1 MNWKEFFKSSKT
13 ETIITVI
20 FLIVVLTVFSN
31 FLEYVEG
38 RQGMSLPDPIL
49 NLFNP
54 VDLTWL
60 TFGLIYTSLI
70 IAIINFTKEPIK
82 LLLAIQSYTLLVVFR
97 IIVMYV
103 TPLDAPVKLL
113 SLNDPFVQFFGSGQ
127 ILTKDL
133 FFSGHT
139 ATLFLLF
146 LIADKKL
153 IKAFFL
159 CSTLVIGVAVIL
171 QHVHY
176 SVDVLTA
183 PFFAYT
189 SYRIVCIINE
199 NLPVNTAARRKD

>member
-1 MNWKEFFKSSKT
+1 MSWKEFYKSSKT
-13 ETIITVI
+13 EIIITLI
-20 FLIVVLTVFSN
+20 FLIVVLIVFSS
-31 FLEYVEG
+31 FLEYVEE
-38 RQGMSLPDPIL
+38 RQGVSLPDPIL

-82 LLLAIQSYTLLVVFR
+82 LLLAIQSYVLLVVFR
-97 IIVMYV
+97 LIVMYV

-113 SLNDPFVQFFGSGQ
+113 SLNDPFVQFFGSGK

-146 LIADKKL
+146 LIADKKF